1 MMPIWLLLA
10 VFGGL
15 ATGVVLAM
23 VIGFQML
30 EKSAMQQCVHTKQ
43 KQQQPQSQTGISA
56 EGAQHLCCSCH
67 SLHNH
72 RVQHSPASSSKFSL
86 NPLSEVAKLSG
97 LLHPLVEAVCNK
109 IQAKSSN
116 CQITTMQANGH
127 SSIVTGL
134 QRGWINARKI
144 FRGVEK
150 GVKADDSRKEDDSG
164 IADKAVATAA
174 ADSEG
179 SNAAPIASDSAS
191 MTTITTTIT
200 TTTSTSFIDGSP
212 SASGGLSC
220 STMQN
225 LAWSQNN
232 SVVTIAVLSK

>member
-1 MMPIWLLLA
+1 
-10 VFGGL
+10 
-15 ATGVVLAM
+15 
-23 VIGFQML
+23 
-30 EKSAMQQCVHTKQ
+30 
-43 KQQQPQSQTGISA
+43 
-56 EGAQHLCCSCH
+56 
-67 SLHNH
+67 
-72 RVQHSPASSSKFSL
+72 
-86 NPLSEVAKLSG
+86 
-97 LLHPLVEAVCNK
+97 
-109 IQAKSSN
+109 
-116 CQITTMQANGH
+116 MQANGH

-150 GVKADDSRKEDDSG
+150 GVKVDDSRKENNSG
-164 IADKAVATAA
+164 IADKAVATAVA
-174 ADSEG
+174 NSEG

-200 TTTSTSFIDGSP
+200 TTISTSFIDGSP

-232 SVVTIAVLSK
+232 SVVTIAVL

>member
-1 MMPIWLLLA
+1 
-10 VFGGL
+10 
-15 ATGVVLAM
+15 
-23 VIGFQML
+23 
-30 EKSAMQQCVHTKQ
+30 
-43 KQQQPQSQTGISA
+43 
-56 EGAQHLCCSCH
+56 
-67 SLHNH
+67 
-72 RVQHSPASSSKFSL
+72 
-86 NPLSEVAKLSG
+86 VAKLSG
-97 LLHPLVEAVCNK
+97 LLHPLVEVACNK

-116 CQITTMQANGH
+116 CQIITMQANGH
-127 SSIVTGL
+127 NNIVTGL

-150 GVKADDSRKEDDSG
+150 GVKVDDSRKEDNYG

-174 ADSEG
+174 TDSEG
-179 SNAAPIASDSAS
+179 SKAAPIASDSAS

-220 STMQN
+220 SIMQN

-232 SVVTIAVLSK
+232 SVVTIAVLLKYLSCQVRVSITYFMSLACNQVVAVVAVMRVQ